1 MQTWIWLFVSIDHN
15 IMQKIQFYEFTEDKQ
30 HLGKMDWCCHFDS
43 RSKTSNSL
51 QSSVQQHLSTDQC
64 AGNACLVIVIGRI
77 YKFLKGWRGCS
88 ISWLLLSTKSVR
100 KGGGQPVSPGHGQN
114 DFFFWGGGGGSQPSP
129 KSAKSANGSM
139 LVVYVYI

>member
-64 AGNACLVIVIGRI
+64 AGNACLVIVIG
-77 YKFLKGWRGCS
+77 G
-88 ISWLLLSTKSVR
+88 STNFW
-100 KGGGQPVSPGHGQN
+100 KGGEVAASHDYFCPQN
-114 DFFFWGGGGGSQPSP
+114 RSGRVGGSRSAQAMAKMTFFFGGGGGGSQPSP